1 MFINNKACYEDFG
14 RFIKDRRI
22 LAGMSQLEVAE
33 QLQITQSYLSR
44 IEAGKRVLDMVLAL
58 NLCAVIGADMTE
70 FMKKYTPSPGD
81 KA

>member
-22 LAGMSQLEVAE
+22 LAGLSQLEVAE
-33 QLQITQSYLSR
+33 QLKITQSYLSR
-44 IEAGKRVLDMVLAL
+44 IEAGKRVVDMVLAL
-58 NLCAVIGADMTE
+58 NLCAVIGVDITE
-70 FMKKYTPSPGD
+70 FMKKYSTSPGD